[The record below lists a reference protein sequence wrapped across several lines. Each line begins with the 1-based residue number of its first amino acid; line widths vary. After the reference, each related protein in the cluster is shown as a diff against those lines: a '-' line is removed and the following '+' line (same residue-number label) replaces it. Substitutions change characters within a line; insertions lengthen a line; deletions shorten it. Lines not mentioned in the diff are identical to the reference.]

1 MRARRLLPAWQRHA
15 GALLCCAAA
24 AALSWLLRDTFDA
37 AGLVLVFLLA
47 VVASASAFGRGP
59 AWLASAVSVLLFNL
73 LFVPPQWSLA
83 VADERDLFT
92 FGVMGLVGALVAE
105 LTARLRQQ
113 ADEADLREQ
122 RTGHLYELARIL
134 GQALQPVQVD
144 EAVRAFAQAQWQA
157 GATLRLGR
165 EAMSEASSS
174 ASASTLVLPLQAP
187 MAVRGHLTL
196 QRHPA
201 VAWTAAERALAVT
214 CATLAAGALERIHYI
229 EVAQASAVEIE
240 GERLRNTLLSALSH
254 DLRTPLAALVAQAES
269 LPLLRPAPAPEQ
281 TALARAMAASARRM
295 SAMVHNLLDLARL
308 ESGPVRL
315 DRQWLPLEEV
325 VGAALQA
332 VGADDADPRSFSVWP
347 APTHPVTVDLPD
359 DLPLVPLDPVLF
371 ERVLVNLLEN
381 AFKHTPAGT
390 AVGIQAREV
399 EGQLELR
406 VQDRGPGWPAGRGDE
421 VFLKFERGQRESATP
436 GFGLGLA
443 LCRAIVQAHGGRITA
458 EAAPGGGAAVVIR
471 LPLGVPPALA
481 ASPPLSESF
490 E

>member
-1 MRARRLLPAWQRHA
+1 MAWP
-15 GALLCCAAA
+15 
-24 AALSWLLRDTFDA
+24 LRNAFDA
-37 AGLVLVFLLA
+37 AGLVLVFVLA
-47 VVASASAFGRGP
+47 VVAAALLFGRGP
-59 AWLASAVSVLLFNL
+59 AWVASAASVLLFNVL
-73 LFVPPQWSLA
+73 YVPPRWSLA

-92 FGVMGLVGALVAE
+92 FVALGGVGALVGE
-105 LTARLRQQ
+105 LTARLQ
-113 ADEADLREQ
+113 AQAAEADRREQ
-122 RTGHLYELARIL
+122 RTGHLYELARVL

-144 EAVRAFAQAQWQA
+144 EAVRAFANAQWQA
-157 GATLRLGR
+157 TATLRLGR
-165 EAMSEASSS
+165 DAAPPLT
-174 ASASTLVLPLQAP
+174 AASTSPSWLVLPLQAP
-187 MAVRGHLTL
+187 MAVRASLTL
-196 QRHPA
+196 QRHPS
-201 VAWTAAERALAVT
+201 VPWSPGDRALALT

-240 GERLRNTLLSALSH
+240 GERLRNALLSALSH

-269 LPLLRPAPAPEQ
+269 LPLLQPAPSPEQ
-281 TALARAMAASARRM
+281 AALARAMAASARRM

-332 VGADDADPRSFSVWP
+332 VGAGADDADTRSHPVGP

-443 LCRAIVQAHGGRITA
+443 LCRAIVQAHGGRIAA

>member
-1 MRARRLLPAWQRHA
+1 MRARRPLPTWQRHA
-15 GALLCCAAA
+15 GALLCCGAAA
-24 AALSWLLRDTFDA
+24 GLGWLLRDTFDA

-47 VVASASAFGRGP
+47 VVASAAAFGRGP
-59 AWLASAVSVLLFNL
+59 AWLSSAVSVLLFNL

-92 FGVMGLVGALVAE
+92 FGVMGLVGAVVAE
-105 LTARLRQQ
+105 LTARLRLQ
-113 ADEADLREQ
+113 AEEADLREQ

-165 EAMSEASSS
+165 DAVSEATAP
-174 ASASTLVLPLQAP
+174 ASPSTLVLPLQAP
-187 MAVRGHLTL
+187 MAVRGGLTL

-201 VAWTAAERALAVT
+201 VAWTEAERALAVT

-240 GERLRNTLLSALSH
+240 GERLRNALLSALSH

-269 LPLLRPAPAPEQ
+269 LPLMTPPPPAEHAAQ
-281 TALARAMAASARRM
+281 AQALAASARRM
-295 SAMVHNLLDLARL
+295 SDMVHNLLDLARL

-315 DRQWLPLEEV
+315 DRQWQPLEEV
-325 VGAALQA
+325 VGAALLA
-332 VGADDADPRSFSVWP
+332 AGPVS
-347 APTHPVTVDLPD
+347 THPVEVDLPD
-359 DLPLVPLDPVLF
+359 DLPLVQLDAVLF

-381 AFKHTPAGT
+381 AFKHTPPGT
-390 AVGIQAREV
+390 RVRLQARARDQV
-399 EGQLELR
+399 LELQ
-406 VQDRGPGWPAGRGDE
+406 VLDQGPGWPPGREDE
-421 VFLKFERGQRESATP
+421 VFLTFERGRRESATP

-443 LCRAIVQAHGGRITA
+443 LCRTIVNAHGGRIVAT
-458 EAAPGGGAAVVIR
+458 AAPGGGAGVAIT
-471 LPLGVPPALA
+471 LPLGPPPPAPALGA
-481 ASPPLSESF
+481 DNGFQPGSPETSMP
-490 E
+490 